1 MKLSTVNVIEYV
13 DDSVIGVSSFTDD
26 KEGNVEA
33 EDIFSRC
40 AKANGATDQDLKDY
54 ALEDGMYECGT
65 YQVFIAHS
73 IN

>member
-26 KEGNVEA
+26 EEGNKEA
-33 EDIFSRC
+33 SNLFGRC
-40 AKANGATDQDLKDY
+40 AKANGATDKDLKDY